1 MEAVWG
7 DVAVTDDSL
16 VQCLVE
22 IRKVLGEDSV
32 TTQRGRGYRFE
43 RPVRLA
49 GTDDPF
55 DTADVRAGVTNAAPA
70 PVAVSDGASRRAS
83 PDAPR
88 TRSAIALWGVAGVAA
103 IAVASAFVVTR
114 DAPPAVATVGE
125 STNAEARR
133 AVLAGQSV
141 RRRGSRTEMVEAL
154 AHFERAVTLDPGYAA
169 AHVGISRTLTSASV
183 FGAVRPADV
192 GARARSEAERAIA
205 LDPTLADAYVAL
217 GHSQVQHEWDWAG
230 AEASYRKAIALD
242 PSNAT
247 AHLLYAQL
255 LGALGRFD
263 ESLRENGRGLTHPT
277 PERPSSGRSLRGI
290 LLYWA
295 RQPEASI
302 EELRAA
308 IEAEPGRSL
317 PHFWLAL
324 SYAELGRFDEA
335 MRSALASR
343 EAMGNQPVWVV
354 GYVHARAGRRSE
366 ALTVLHALQAQ
377 AGQTYVPA
385 TDMALLHVGLGDHE
399 AALDWLE
406 RGVVERSHWME
417 LLAVHPVLDPLRRE
431 PRFQRLLQTLALP
444 ASAPDA
450 PRDGSREP

>member
-1 MEAVWG
+1 
-7 DVAVTDDSL
+7 
-16 VQCLVE
+16 
-22 IRKVLGEDSV
+22 
-32 TTQRGRGYRFE
+32 
-43 RPVRLA
+43 
-49 GTDDPF
+49 
-55 DTADVRAGVTNAAPA
+55 
-70 PVAVSDGASRRAS
+70 
-83 PDAPR
+83 
-88 TRSAIALWGVAGVAA
+88 
-103 IAVASAFVVTR
+103 
-114 DAPPAVATVGE
+114 
-125 STNAEARR
+125 
-133 AVLAGQSV
+133 
-141 RRRGSRTEMVEAL
+141 MVEAL

-217 GHSQVQHEWDWAG
+217 RSQPGAARMGLGQCRGELPEGDCARSVQRDRAPPL
-230 AEASYRKAIALD
+230 R
-242 PSNAT
+242 
-247 AHLLYAQL
+247 AQL

-263 ESLRENGRGLTHPT
+263 EALRENGRGLTHPT

-290 LLYWA
+290 LPYWA

-366 ALTVLHALQAQ
+366 ALTVLRALEAQ

-417 LLAVHPVLDPLRRE
+417 LLAVHPVLE
-431 PRFQRLLQTLALP
+431 
-444 ASAPDA
+444 SAP
-450 PRDGSREP
+450 S